1 MIKDNE
7 RFFYRLHVVIDAFVI
22 AFSYLFA
29 CFLQLGFFIEKDI
42 GRLTTEEYLS
52 ARCFSWYR
60 GFFCFIMRSICIR
73 RNGSRAVV
81 WRSEIS

>member
-42 GRLTTEEYLS
+42 GRLTTEEYLLPL
-52 ARCFSWYR
+52 
-60 GFFCFIMRSICIR
+60 FFVVPGLLLLYYAICIR

>member
-42 GRLTTEEYLS
+42 GRLTTE
-52 ARCFSWYR
+52 
-60 GFFCFIMRSICIR
+60 
-73 RNGSRAVV
+73 
-81 WRSEIS
+81 

>member
-29 CFLQLGFFIEKDI
+29 CFLQLGFFIERTSD
-42 GRLTTEEYLS
+42 
-52 ARCFSWYR
+52 
-60 GFFCFIMRSICIR
+60 
-73 RNGSRAVV
+73 V
-81 WRSEIS
+81 

>member
-42 GRLTTEEYLS
+42 GRLTTEEYLLPL
-52 ARCFSWYR
+52 
-60 GFFCFIMRSICIR
+60 FFVVPGLLLLYMRSICIR